1 MVFQA
6 DAGTRKNR
14 LGAKPNEDRFY
25 CAPQVGLACVAD
37 GVSRLVTAGDQY
49 PTPSLAE
56 LAAGRLVEECA
67 VLEQSVLAG
76 TARVAT
82 HLVDVFRATS
92 EALMQHV
99 QQHGPF
105 DLYSRDY
112 PGTIGT
118 VIVAI
123 QEAVTWAHLGD
134 TLLLLLRDDG
144 GTVLTRDQVA
154 DFRTWHAANMATLP
168 ATVPDR
174 VRYLHGSVRNN
185 TALAHSYGVLTGE
198 PSALEFIET
207 GTAPLKKG
215 DRIILATDGLT
226 PLWTAMDWMP
236 NAQQPIPR
244 RIVEYLRRATVEQL
258 LQEAEAAEEQNQIRS
273 DDKTVVMADIA

>member
-1 MVFQA
+1 M
-6 DAGTRKNR
+6 
-14 LGAKPNEDRFY
+14 
-25 CAPQVGLACVAD
+25 
-37 GVSRLVTAGDQY
+37 SRLVAAGDLY

-67 VLEQSVLAG
+67 VLEQSILEG
-76 TARVAT
+76 SVAAQP
-82 HLVDVFRATS
+82 VDVFRAASHGLTQYV
-92 EALMQHV
+92 ED
-99 QQHGPF
+99 HGPF

-118 VIVAI
+118 VILATLD
-123 QEAVTWAHLGD
+123 ALTWAHLGD
-134 TLLLLLRDDG
+134 TLLLLLSGDG

-154 DFRTWHAANMATLP
+154 DFRTWRVINMATLP
-168 ATVPDR
+168 TTLPDR

-185 TALAHSYGVLTGE
+185 TALTHSYGVLTGE

-207 GTAPLKKG
+207 GTASLKKR

-236 NAQQPIPR
+236 NAQQQIPR
-244 RIVEYLRRATVEQL
+244 RIVEYLRRATAEQL
-258 LQEAEAAEEQNQIRS
+258 LHEAEEAEEQNQVRS
-273 DDKTVVMADIA
+273 DDKTVVIADIA